1 MCGNVSFQSAL
12 DDLEEVS
19 TYLIG
24 FTKVSSSKNSYWIL
38 TG

>member
-12 DDLEEVS
+12 DDLKEVS
-19 TYLIG
+19 PYLIG
-24 FTKVSSSKNSYWIL
+24 FTKASSSKNSYRIL